1 MKKAIVLGGT
11 RPHITLIQKL
21 KDRGYYVILLDYLT
35 APIAKNYADEH
46 IQESTLDKEIVLKIA
61 KEQNAD
67 LVISTCID
75 QANVT
80 AAYVCDQMGLP
91 CPYDY
96 ETALN
101 VTDKVKMK
109 DILINNNVPTSKYKK
124 IEKASD
130 LDNWDFTYPI
140 IIKPTDSNSSK
151 GIYKIEGPISNLDDI
166 IAESISYSRTKE
178 AIVEEFI
185 TGTEIGIDTFVSEG
199 VAKVLMIKERRKI
212 LKNANGSQNI
222 VGCIWPMPL
231 PADVQEKAEMVANQI
246 AKAFGLK
253 NSALMIQAILR
264 DGEISV
270 IEFGARI
277 GGGESYRIIKDCV
290 GFDYVEASIST
301 FTGEPL
307 KEELKKPEYYYA
319 DNFIYVK
326 ECIFDHVDF
335 GESFL
340 SDGTIDH
347 AYELK
352 TKGSEIDANLS
363 SNNRVGTFVVK
374 AKDIDALYTNIDKVL
389 SIMEVYDING
399 NPVMRKD
406 IY

>member
-21 KDRGYYVILLDYLT
+21 KNRGYYVILLDYLS
-35 APIAKNYADEH
+35 APVAKEYADEH
-46 IQESTLDKEIVLKIA
+46 IQESTLDKDLVLRIA
-61 KEQNAD
+61 KEQNVD

-80 AAYVCDQMGLP
+80 AAYVCEKLGLLR
-91 CPYDY
+91 PYDY
-96 ETALN
+96 EVALN
-101 VTDKVKMK
+101 VTDKLKMK
-109 DILINNNVPTSKYKK
+109 DILIKNNIPTSKYKK
-124 IEKASD
+124 IEKSSD
-130 LDNWDFTYPI
+130 LANLDFRYPI

-151 GIYKIEGPISNLDDI
+151 GIFKIEESNPDLDRLITEAISF
-166 IAESISYSRTKE
+166 SRTRE
-178 AIVEEFI
+178 AIVEEFV
-185 TGTEIGIDTFVSEG
+185 TGQEIGIDTFVTNG

-212 LKNANGSQNI
+212 QKNANGSQNI

-231 PADVQEKAEMVANQI
+231 SPEVEEKAEIIANQI

-253 NSALMIQAILR
+253 NSALMIQAILK

-307 KEELKKPEYYYA
+307 KESLKEPEYFYA

-326 ECIFDHVDF
+326 ECTFDHIDF
-335 GESFL
+335 GYNLLNE
-340 SDGTIDH
+340 DIIDH

-352 TKGSEIDANLS
+352 SKGSKIDSNLS

-374 AKDIDALYTNIDKVL
+374 SKTIDGLYKKINAVL
-389 SIMEVYDING
+389 STIQVYDTDG
-399 NPVMRKD
+399 KSVMRKD